1 MKTTTEMRLVPIAK
15 LVPYVNNARTH
26 SPEQIT
32 KLRSSLREFG
42 FINPVI
48 IDRDFNVIA
57 GHGRILAAKEE
68 DITEVP
74 CVFADHLSE
83 AQKKAYIIA
92 DNRMAMDAGWDEE
105 LLRVEI
111 ESLQG
116 MDFDPLLTGF
126 DEKEL
131 ADLFADDSGS
141 EARDDDFDLTAA
153 LEKASFVERGDV
165 WTIGRHRLVCGDA
178 TSAEDVAL
186 LMDGRKANLIV
197 TDPPYG
203 VSFKSASGLTIQNDS
218 MKDEEFYNFL
228 LSAFKCMAEHLEKG
242 GAAYVFHA
250 DTEGLNF
257 RKAFIDAG
265 FHLAG
270 VCIWVKNSLVLG
282 RSDYQWQHEPIL
294 YGFLQ
299 NGKHPWYSD
308 RKQTTIWNYD
318 KPKRNAN
325 HPTSKPLDLLG
336 YPIGNSTQENAVV
349 IDTFGGSGSTL
360 RGIDMTVQTGEFIL
374 LTGRSGC
381 GKTTLIRSLNGLIPH
396 FYPGEIKGDLLMD
409 GKSLLEMKPSELAGQ
424 IGTVFQDPRS
434 QFFMTDT
441 TRELA
446 FGCENLGLAREETI
460 ERIAKAAKELE
471 LVDYL
476 NRSIFALS
484 SGEKQQ
490 IAIGS
495 VYALAPKV
503 YIFDEPSANL
513 DYAATRRLAEI
524 MGKLKHAGYTIFVVE
539 HRFYYLRDLIDR
551 VFLIQE
557 GKIEREF
564 AREEFCSLPEKI
576 RISYGLRTAYPER
589 DAEHYQEK
597 PRPHSGTHL
606 MEVRDLGFSY
616 KKGPDVFQN
625 VSFEAHAGDVIGI
638 LGHNGAGKTTLLS
651 ILTGLLKQQ
660 HGEVSFDGKK
670 LTPRQRRSLSYL
682 VMQDTDYQLFASSV
696 EEELSLGIK
705 EECKQKVDA
714 TLEALEL
721 SEYRERHP
729 ASLSGGQK
737 QRVTIGAAIVK
748 DSPVIYFDEP
758 TSGLDYDSMVR
769 VSNLIEQLSNSG
781 VIVFV
786 VSHDFE
792 FIVRTCTEVVQLD
805 DHGAI
810 QNHRLSPEILKTLS
824 EKYFT

>member
-1 MKTTTEMRLVPIAK
+1 MLLCFGMMVSVAENVRAEEKEPVSTTRMYLGSVVNAGNGDGYSEKNEIDIDDPHYNWKLGEFYVSGFTRAIDEESESPVFLKNVGDKVKLSFLLNQDIAK
-15 LVPYVNNARTH
+15 LNGNDDL
-26 SPEQIT
+26 SIEQ
-32 KLRSSLREFG
+32 
-42 FINPVI
+42 
-48 IDRDFNVIA
+48 
-57 GHGRILAAKEE
+57 
-68 DITEVP
+68 
-74 CVFADHLSE
+74 
-83 AQKKAYIIA
+83 
-92 DNRMAMDAGWDEE
+92 
-105 LLRVEI
+105 
-111 ESLQG
+111 
-116 MDFDPLLTGF
+116 
-126 DEKEL
+126 
-131 ADLFADDSGS
+131 
-141 EARDDDFDLTAA
+141 DDDGYDEHFGIPKTDFGKIIY
-153 LEKASFVERGDV
+153 EK
-165 WTIGRHRLVCGDA
+165 
-178 TSAEDVAL
+178 
-186 LMDGRKANLIV
+186 
-197 TDPPYG
+197 
-203 VSFKSASGLTIQNDS
+203 
-218 MKDEEFYNFL
+218 
-228 LSAFKCMAEHLEKG
+228 
-242 GAAYVFHA
+242 
-250 DTEGLNF
+250 
-257 RKAFIDAG
+257 
-265 FHLAG
+265 
-270 VCIWVKNSLVLG
+270 
-282 RSDYQWQHEPIL
+282 
-294 YGFLQ
+294 
-299 NGKHPWYSD
+299 
-308 RKQTTIWNYD
+308 
-318 KPKRNAN
+318 
-325 HPTSKPLDLLG
+325 
-336 YPIGNSTQENAVV
+336 
-349 IDTFGGSGSTL
+349 
-360 RGIDMTVQTGEFIL
+360 
-374 LTGRSGC
+374 
-381 GKTTLIRSLNGLIPH
+381 
-396 FYPGEIKGDLLMD
+396 
-409 GKSLLEMKPSELAGQ
+409 
-424 IGTVFQDPRS
+424 
-434 QFFMTDT
+434 
-441 TRELA
+441 
-446 FGCENLGLAREETI
+446 REETI
-460 ERIAKAAKELE
+460 ERVAKAAKELE

-513 DYAATRRLAEI
+513 DYAATKRLAEI
-524 MGKLKHAGYTIFVVE
+524 MGKLKNAGYTIFVVE

-564 AREEFCSLPEKI
+564 TREEFCSLPEET

-606 MEVRDLGFSY
+606 MEVHNLGFSY

-651 ILTGLLKQQ
+651 ILTGLLKQR
-660 HGEVSFDGKK
+660 HGEVNLDGKK

-705 EECKQKVDA
+705 EDCKEKVDA